1 LFPPGVGAGAGFSCD
16 LCIFDVYYCYCGC
29 SEPWGRAFCTEFVL
43 ALIIGLAVAG
53 VVFVLGRTFAV
64 SGRAAGQVQYQPEL
78 LISTSVSPDTASD
91 ATKSIVHEAERERT
105 AEPVPP
111 HRDVQK
117 APRKPR
123 KQSAGRSQEDAAKT
137 PPRRR
142 RKTNKPTAPAIEL
155 GTPATTGP
163 SSGP

>member
-1 LFPPGVGAGAGFSCD
+1 ME
-16 LCIFDVYYCYCGC
+16 I
-29 SEPWGRAFCTEFVL
+29 VL
-43 ALIIGLAVAG
+43 ALIIGLAVTG

-64 SGRAAGQVQYQPEL
+64 SGRAAGQVHQPEL
-78 LISTSVSPDTASD
+78 LISTSVSPDAASD
-91 ATKSIVHEAERERT
+91 ATKSIVHEAETART

-117 APRKPR
+117 VPKKPR

-163 SSGP
+163 SPGP